1 MKRIAMFIVMLA
13 VVALGATALQVSAPV
28 LGGSSQDR
36 NANVT
41 TQFTITNDQATTLSG
56 ISVLLTG
63 DAKYSLSLES
73 STVPSTLAPNAQATV
88 TVKGFI
94 PLSHSAVDSNTL
106 QVQALPVGT
115 ITVTGNNG
123 SAQLTQAVN
132 ASVQAKNQLEIKKIR
147 IQCESTSKSLDNGD
161 TIKNLKPGEDCT
173 LEVEVE
179 NLFGDDE
186 NTLKTSGIQMNTVDI
201 RVDSSSND
209 VDVDDDNDNIDDL
222 DADDADSLS
231 FDINIEDDAAAR
243 TVSVDV
249 TAKGTD
255 ENGAVHGEEQ
265 TIRMQIERVTH
276 DIQIKRVELSPSRL
290 TNCEAGNVK
299 MTVGILNLGKRNE
312 KAAAVE
318 VSVPELKFQKKS
330 TPVEL
335 DQDDET
341 SVIFDVPVPSGRKA
355 GVVRVDV
362 QSFFDTVA
370 PSNTASVDLTVVEC
384 DEDSEEA
391 PVVVTTTT
399 KPVTTPPTTVVVP
412 STSGAQAATKKTES
426 FTDSSAY
433 VGLLIV
439 ASVVIVLVLVGM
451 VVMLVRRKQP

>member
-1 MKRIAMFIVMLA
+1 MLA
-13 VVALGATALQVSAPV
+13 VVALGASALQVSAPV

-41 TQFTITNDQATTLSG
+41 AQFTITNDQTTTLSG
-56 ISVLLTG
+56 ISVQIAG
-63 DAKYSLSLES
+63 DSKYSLSLES
-73 STVPSTLAPNAQATV
+73 STVPTTLAPNAQATV
-88 TVKGFI
+88 TVKGFV
-94 PLSHSAVDSNTL
+94 PLTHNAVDSNTL
-106 QVQALPVGT
+106 KAQAIAVGT

-123 SAQLTQAVN
+123 SATLTQAVN
-132 ASVQAKNQLEIKKIR
+132 ASVQAKNQLEIKKVR
-147 IQCESTSKSLDNGD
+147 IQCDSTSKSLDNGD

-179 NLFGDDE
+179 NLFGNDE
-186 NTLKTSGIQMNTVDI
+186 NAAKTSGIQMNTVDI
-201 RVDSSSND
+201 RVDSASND

-222 DADDADSLS
+222 DADDKDSLS
-231 FDINIEDDAAAR
+231 FDLNIEDDASAR
-243 TVSVDV
+243 TVSVDI

-276 DIQIKRVELSPSRL
+276 DIQITRVEVSPSRI

-299 MTVGILNLGKRNE
+299 LNVGVLNLGKRNE

-318 VSVPELKFQKKS
+318 VSVPELKFTKKS

-341 SVIFDVPVPSGRKA
+341 SMTFDVPVPQGRKA

-370 PSNTASVDLTVVEC
+370 PSNTASVDLTVEEC
-384 DEDSEEA
+384 DKESTSA
-391 PVVVTTTT
+391 PVVVT
-399 KPVTTPPTTVVVP
+399 KPVTGTTTTTQPTSTTPTTVVVP
-412 STSGAQAATKKTES
+412 STSGAQAASKKTES
-426 FTDSSAY
+426 FTDSNAY
-433 VGLLIV
+433 VALLIV
-439 ASVVIVLVLVGM
+439 ASVVIVLVLVSM